1 MTLKEQMMKYLLED
15 AFASLILR
23 ASVVGGGGATDF
35 EVAERHAQGILND
48 FPNESNIDV
57 LKDKALSSIF
67 WIDLGKVNE
76 VVGSTY

>member
-1 MTLKEQMMKYLLED
+1 MTSKEQIMKYLLED

-23 ASVVGGGGATDF
+23 ASVVGGGGATDY
-35 EVAERHAQGILND
+35 
-48 FPNESNIDV
+48 ESNIDV
-57 LKDKALSSIF
+57 LKDKALSSVF